1 MKLTLPQIADV
12 ACLANKIQL
21 TTSMLVVAVK
31 EKNPDTTIRDKIKAE
46 IEGMCDKML
55 ALLKEGT

>member
-1 MKLTLPQIADV
+1 MKLTLPQIAEV
-12 ACLANKIQL
+12 ASLANRIQL
-21 TTSMLVVAVK
+21 TTTMLVVEVK
-31 EKNPDTTIRDKIKAE
+31 AQNPDTTIRDKIKAK